1 MGRLRGERSTLPPP
15 VLSRLSRRLPG
26 GEEGPLAV
34 EGLREGVAQGD
45 HAAVAP
51 RAAALHHHAGHLHQ
65 LDGAPAVLQ
74 RLAQVQHL
82 GRGPERRRQDQGQD
96 PGRRC

>member
-1 MGRLRGERSTLPPP
+1 MDRLSSSPPPLPPP
-15 VLSRLSRRLPG
+15 RCLPG

-34 EGLREGVAQGD
+34 EGLREGVAEGD

-51 RAAALHHHAGHLHQ
+51 GAAALHHHAGHLDQ
-65 LDGAPAVLQ
+65 LDGAAAVLQ

-82 GRGPERRRQDQGQD
+82 EGGEGGGREEVYNLKG
-96 PGRRC
+96 